1 MSRNR
6 KPSGGKTREHPLIDN
21 SDDLR
26 EFCNAQISAD
36 FVTVDTEFMR
46 DSTYWPKLCLIQ
58 VAGPESAAAIDP
70 LAENLDWG
78 PFFDLLEKPEILKVF
93 HSARQDL
100 EIFFH
105 WTGRL
110 PAPLFDTQVAAMVCG
125 FGDSVG
131 YETLARR
138 LAGARIDK
146 STRFADWSRRPLS
159 ARQREYAMSDVT
171 HLRPVYEKLK
181 ARLVKSGR
189 AHWLEEEMAILSNP
203 KTYDLD
209 PSRAWRRLK
218 SNSSDRRYLAALRG
232 LAEWRETEAQRRDV
246 PRNRVL
252 RDEQLYNIA
261 AQRPGSADA
270 LARCRG
276 FREDLARGR
285 IGGAILKAIAEVEAL
300 PEEALPSAPQKS
312 DRRNGTTAL
321 TDLLKVLLKARC
333 ESHGVAQKLVA
344 ASDELER
351 IAHDNDIHEGNL
363 GDDPPTALVGW
374 RFEVIGRDALA
385 LKSGRIALTVRGDQ
399 LAIVAPGAKTD

>member
-1 MSRNR
+1 MT
-6 KPSGGKTREHPLIDN
+6 KKTKAAKDHPLIAN
-21 SDDLR
+21 SEDLR
-26 EFCNAQISAD
+26 RFCDALKNAD

-58 VAGPESAAAIDP
+58 VAGPEQAAAIDP
-70 LAENLDWG
+70 LVKDLDWA
-78 PFFDLLEKPEILKVF
+78 PFFALLEDPAILKVF

-100 EIFFH
+100 EIFYH

-159 ARQREYAMSDVT
+159 AKQREYAMSDVT
-171 HLRPVYEKLK
+171 HLRPIFEKLQ
-181 ARLVKSGR
+181 ARLVKNDR

-203 KTYDLD
+203 TTYDLD
-209 PSRAWRRLK
+209 PDLAWRRLK
-218 SNSSDRRYLAALRG
+218 SNSSDRRYLAVLCG
-232 LAEWRETEAQRRDV
+232 LARWREQEAQRRDV

-261 AQRPGSADA
+261 TQRPETVES

-285 IGGAILKAIAEVEAL
+285 IGAAILETVAEALAL
-300 PEEALPSAPQKS
+300 PEESLPRAPQRVS
-312 DRRNGTTAL
+312 RPAARNME
-321 TDLLKVLLKARC
+321 LL
-333 ESHGVAQKLVA
+333 
-344 ASDELER
+344 
-351 IAHDNDIHEGNL
+351 
-363 GDDPPTALVGW
+363 
-374 RFEVIGRDALA
+374 
-385 LKSGRIALTVRGDQ
+385 
-399 LAIVAPGAKTD
+399 